1 MASSGIAT
9 VEMGSVSGY
18 IDKLVGGAVVTTPTT
33 LRPEQAERA
42 FRKMEH
48 ALLAC
53 VKSSMWFMGTQR
65 DAGKKQRYVHVRL
78 TKPDEPDADP
88 FERKFHGGYGVGIGS
103 PYLKFEQLYS
113 TPEGAAIFH
122 KMQLYAAGGKLEDL
136 ESGREDDWKG
146 CTLVDYSIPS
156 ERVSL
161 MRLSWFTPADPRDV
175 EEFLLETVFGKG
187 IYKVPTEH
195 TFFTVPDD
203 VLAQIAETTGQTSR
217 EILEST
223 ETFRKKVHESAG
235 VTLPPKGEYA
245 TTASEAAPR
254 TPVRVRNVREAPSA
268 PSKPVFK
275 HHEAAVAAPAPAPQA
290 MAPMMP
296 SMGYVQ
302 TAYGLMPA
310 HHAAALAFGMHAMG
324 MLQVPGQTLP
334 RQ

>member
-18 IDKLVGGAVVTTPTT
+18 IDMLVNGEVITTPAT
-33 LRPEQAERA
+33 LRPEQAKRA
-42 FRKMEH
+42 FRKMLNGLR
-48 ALLAC
+48 ASVAAA
-53 VKSSMWFMGTQR
+53 MWYMTSQR
-65 DAGKKQRYVHVRL
+65 DIGKKQRYVHVRL

-122 KMQLYAAGGKLEDL
+122 KMQLYAAGGKLEDFE
-136 ESGREDDWKG
+136 ESGDDYKG

-156 ERVSL
+156 KGISL

-175 EEFLLETVFGKG
+175 DESLLETVFGKG
-187 IYKVPTEH
+187 ICEVPTEH
-195 TFFTVPDD
+195 KFFTVPDD
-203 VLAQIAETTGQTSR
+203 VLAQIAETTGKTST

-223 ETFRKKVHESAG
+223 ETFRKKVHDSAG

-245 TTASEAAPR
+245 TTASEAAPH
-254 TPVRVRNVREAPSA
+254 TPVRVRPVREAPGA
-268 PSKPVFK
+268 PSKPAFK
-275 HHEAAVAAPAPAPQA
+275 HHEAPVAAPAPAPQA

-296 SMGYVQ
+296 GMSSVH
-302 TAYGLMPA
+302 TAFGLMPA
-310 HHAAALAFGMHAMG
+310 QYAAALAFGMQALG
-324 MLQVPGQTLP
+324 MLQIPGQMQP